1 MRLQNRIAI
10 VTGGGQGIGRGIAR
24 VFAQEG
30 ARVAIAARSEDR
42 LARVAE
48 EIESLGGQVLAVAAD
63 VGRPEDVR
71 RLVEDTV
78 EHFGGLNILVNNA
91 GIGMRVPIDELDLD
105 EYDRLMDTNLKGM
118 YLGCRYAV
126 PHLKA
131 AGGGA
136 IINISSVHGL
146 DGCPHNTV
154 YAASKAAQAGGTRA
168 LAAELAPFD
177 IRVNA
182 ISPGAIWIERSQERW
197 LQRVREEYRDQFLER
212 FGDRLRE
219 RGKHY
224 QPLKP
229 NGEVEDIGYCAVYLA
244 SDEAR
249 FVTGQNIAVD
259 GGLTTTLGVP
269 GDPDEA
275 AMVRERL
282 REARDWVDAHQADDA
297 PEWPPFLRG

>member
-1 MRLQNRIAI
+1 
-10 VTGGGQGIGRGIAR
+10 
-24 VFAQEG
+24 
-30 ARVAIAARSEDR
+30 
-42 LARVAE
+42 
-48 EIESLGGQVLAVAAD
+48 IEALGGQALPVVTD
-63 VGRPEDVR
+63 VGRAEDVR
-71 RLVEDTV
+71 RLVETTV
-78 EHFGGLNILVNNA
+78 ERFGGLDILVNNA
-91 GIGMRVPIDELDLD
+91 GIGMRVPIDEVDLE
-105 EYDRLMDTNLKGM
+105 EYDQLMDTNLKGM
-118 YLGCRYAV
+118 YLGCHFAV
-126 PHLKA
+126 PHMKT
-131 AGGGA
+131 AGRGA

-154 YAASKAAQAGGTRA
+154 YAASKAGQAGGTRA

-197 LQRVREEYRDQFLER
+197 LQRVRDEHRDEFLER

-219 RGKHY
+219 RGRHY
-224 QPLKP
+224 QPLRR
-229 NGEVEDIGYCAVYLA
+229 NGEVEDIAYCAVYLA

-269 GDPDEA
+269 RDRDETES
-275 AMVRERL
+275 VRERL
-282 REARDWVDAHQADDA
+282 REMRDWVDAHQVDDA